1 MKTAVIYARYSS
13 ASQTEQSIEGQLH
26 VCTQYAKANDLI
38 VVDTY
43 IDRATTGTNDN
54 RAAFQQMLKDSEN
67 AAWEVVLVYAI
78 DRFGRNSVEVALNKQ
93 RLKTNGKVLISAT
106 QRTSDNLD
114 GTKNLDGI
122 LLENVY
128 IGIAEYY
135 SAELSQKI
143 LRGLRESRRKGQF
156 CGGKIPYGYYVT
168 DKKVQVDEE
177 KAEVVRFI
185 FRQYAAGVYVPKII
199 CKLNEK
205 GLLHNGKPF
214 LPNAIY
220 GILRNERY
228 LGIMRIRDEVYDN
241 IYPQIVDADLYEKVK
256 RKLIKNKIGSRSVK
270 EVYLLRNKVKC
281 GYCGNIISAECG
293 TARNG
298 ETIRYYKCLGRKKH
312 HNGCD
317 KHPVRKEALEELV
330 LDSVIEAMQ
339 DEKTM
344 NALIKGLMQMQDANN
359 KEKTTLK
366 LLLKEK
372 KQTQTALDNIVKA
385 IERGIM
391 SDSTNRRLNELEQQA
406 RELDEKIAVERN
418 KVAFLLTE
426 DDMRRYYLTALRQEP
441 QLLIS
446 TLVKE
451 ILLYDDKMVI
461 TYNTP
466 LHEGSD
472 DDRGFSFYER
482 LCHNK
487 QLINSHFYRGVSEL
501 PYKLLFAVI
510 YTHLE
515 FRYEMSH
522 TITSHHVH
530 HFHQTRIPDG
540 TLLDYMVQYR
550 KPLFPQFFL
559 YPKKFLPENNPHH
572 KEFHLR
578 PHIQNNANQ

>member
-1 MKTAVIYARYSS
+1 MQLNFVFLTESVNGKGVAVKGEVHRFASLDGKHEDTKQNYSHPISRLSRSRRKTEKHIRRLIKLKSAIIYARYSS

-472 DDRGFSFYER
+472 DDRGFSFYEKT
-482 LCHNK
+482 L
-487 QLINSHFYRGVSEL
+487 FL
-501 PYKLLFAVI
+501 PCTVPQSGE
-510 YTHLE
+510 T
-515 FRYEMSH
+515 
-522 TITSHHVH
+522 
-530 HFHQTRIPDG
+530 
-540 TLLDYMVQYR
+540 TLL
-550 KPLFPQFFL
+550 P
-559 YPKKFLPENNPHH
+559 
-572 KEFHLR
+572 
-578 PHIQNNANQ
+578 IQTVMRV

>member
-1 MKTAVIYARYSS
+1 MAHPLGARFDIAHGVANALLLPVVMEFNLPAAKGKYAEISKAMGVDVSAMGADEAAAAAVKAVKDLSVSLGIPQTLREIGIPDTALP
-13 ASQTEQSIEGQLH
+13 QLAKDAFAD
-26 VCTQYAKANDLI
+26 VCTGGNPRKITEA
-38 VVDTY
+38 DTY

-344 NALIKGLMQMQDANN
+344 NVALWRML
-359 KEKTTLK
+359 
-366 LLLKEK
+366 
-372 KQTQTALDNIVKA
+372 
-385 IERGIM
+385 ERRGAAEPLVY
-391 SDSTNRRLNELEQQA
+391 SSTRHGA
-406 RELDEKIAVERN
+406 KSI
-418 KVAFLLTE
+418 
-426 DDMRRYYLTALRQEP
+426 
-441 QLLIS
+441 
-446 TLVKE
+446 
-451 ILLYDDKMVI
+451 
-461 TYNTP
+461 
-466 LHEGSD
+466 
-472 DDRGFSFYER
+472 FS
-482 LCHNK
+482 
-487 QLINSHFYRGVSEL
+487 
-501 PYKLLFAVI
+501 
-510 YTHLE
+510 
-515 FRYEMSH
+515 
-522 TITSHHVH
+522 
-530 HFHQTRIPDG
+530 
-540 TLLDYMVQYR
+540 
-550 KPLFPQFFL
+550 
-559 YPKKFLPENNPHH
+559 
-572 KEFHLR
+572 
-578 PHIQNNANQ
+578 

>member
-1 MKTAVIYARYSS
+1 MQLNFVFLTESVNGKGVAVKGEVHRFASLDGKHEDTKQNYSHPISRLSRSRRKTEKHIRRYIKLKSAIIYARYSS

-54 RAAFQQMLKDSEN
+54 RAAFQQMLKDSGN

-168 DKKVQVDEE
+168 DKKVQVDED

-344 NALIKGLMQMQDANN
+344 NALIRGLMQMQDANN

-418 KVAFLLTE
+418 KVAFMLTE
-426 DDMRRYYLTALRQEP
+426 DDMRRYYLTAIRQEP

-472 DDRGFSFYER
+472 DNRGFSFYEKT
-482 LCHNK
+482 L
-487 QLINSHFYRGVSEL
+487 FL
-501 PYKLLFAVI
+501 PCTVPQSGE
-510 YTHLE
+510 T
-515 FRYEMSH
+515 
-522 TITSHHVH
+522 
-530 HFHQTRIPDG
+530 
-540 TLLDYMVQYR
+540 TLL
-550 KPLFPQFFL
+550 P
-559 YPKKFLPENNPHH
+559 
-572 KEFHLR
+572 
-578 PHIQNNANQ
+578 IQTVMRV

>member
-106 QRTSDNLD
+106 QRTSENLD

-128 IGIAEYY
+128 IEIAEYY

-156 CGGKIPYGYYVT
+156 CGGKIPYGYYVR

-317 KHPVRKEALEELV
+317 KHPVRKKALEELV

-366 LLLKEK
+366 LLKEK

-418 KVAFLLTE
+418 KVAFLLT
-426 DDMRRYYLTALRQEP
+426 LTALRQEP

-466 LHEGSD
+466 LYEGSD
-472 DDRGFSFYER
+472 DDRGFSFYEKT
-482 LCHNK
+482 L
-487 QLINSHFYRGVSEL
+487 FL
-501 PYKLLFAVI
+501 PCTVPQSGE
-510 YTHLE
+510 T
-515 FRYEMSH
+515 
-522 TITSHHVH
+522 T
-530 HFHQTRIPDG
+530 
-540 TLLDYMVQYR
+540 
-550 KPLFPQFFL
+550 LFP
-559 YPKKFLPENNPHH
+559 
-572 KEFHLR
+572 
-578 PHIQNNANQ
+578 IQTVMRV